1 MVQRIAQLG
10 HGGDRAHI
18 VQGLVA
24 LLQRCGIDSP
34 VMQIE
39 SPVVNA
45 IVSPFQLLLVM
56 SSRYPQLFP
65 ELVGMH
71 DDRQLQQFW
80 DHLLAGP
87 HGHRVLS
94 TLPWQASGTMS
105 FGELCP

>member
-45 IVSPFQLLLVM
+45 IVSPFQLLQVM
-56 SSRYPQLFP
+56 SSRYPQLIP

-71 DDRQLQQFW
+71 MIGNCNNSGTASSQVHMDIGFYR
-80 DHLLAGP
+80 
-87 HGHRVLS
+87 
-94 TLPWQASGTMS
+94 TLPWQASGKMS
-105 FGELCP
+105 FGELCH